1 MDLSTIEYLSFDSV
15 SCIKVLWKRVCV
27 LSSAGHISNQ
37 PRQLCFFFFLQKEEQ
52 ILFILDHKE
61 ACPSLPHSS
70 KRNSY
75 VLDIF
80 QKIAYTHIYVFCW
93 IGFF

>member
-1 MDLSTIEYLSFDSV
+1 MEKEFVSSV
-15 SCIKVLWKRVCV
+15 LQDTSQINH
-27 LSSAGHISNQ
+27 ANYG
-37 PRQLCFFFFLQKEEQ
+37 FFFFLQKEEQ

-61 ACPSLPHSS
+61 AYPSLPHSS